1 MTAFT
6 IIYAGG
12 VARTANLSN
21 DTRFPLAMDALPRS
35 MSRRF
40 PARDEDPGVPQQ
52 LPRDAAAAQINAI
65 LDSCEDADGVLADVQ
80 QSRGQSERSDES
92 AIDNGTE
99 FPSDP
104 VSCPRHRAKRLV
116 NST

>member
-6 IIYAGG
+6 IIDAGG

-52 LPRDAAAAQINAI
+52 LP
-65 LDSCEDADGVLADVQ
+65 G
-80 QSRGQSERSDES
+80 RGCC
-92 AIDNGTE
+92 AN
-99 FPSDP
+99 
-104 VSCPRHRAKRLV
+104 KR
-116 NST
+116 NSGQL